1 MSQTS
6 FKPRTFNGDLSHL
19 PHALLPLTR
28 MEHWVL
34 WCWQARTSK
43 GQVKWTKPPYQIG
56 NPKRLAKSNQPSTW
70 GSYEDAVPIVAAGN
84 SDGIGFQLNGSHI
97 AAVDLDHVRDMATG
111 EITPR
116 AKELIT
122 EAANVGGVY
131 IEVTVSGTGIRFIG
145 LSNNAEEIHRKYTLD
160 PTTGEAI
167 ELYRNCA
174 RYITVSGLITD
185 LPPCPVLDVV
195 DGFFERLQARFDVPV
210 QSRAV
215 MTSFDFDLNDA
226 GPQQIDYEDLIQ
238 NGVNEGERSEEFA
251 RVVWHPSGQGKS
263 AEEIVE
269 EIARHPAG
277 IGRKYAGRLQA
288 EVDRSYAKWQTH
300 RRNAALGSPTVVA
313 SVPWPQ
319 IRIIP
324 GELPRVVN
332 EAEDALLLLGRE
344 VYQRGGVLVRPQL
357 VPIKASADREFR
369 GWRLVPIT
377 WPYLIELFSC
387 AARFLK
393 YDRRKQ
399 NFVQTDVSRLVAEAY
414 LARGKWKMPH
424 IVGIANAPF
433 LHADG
438 SIHDREGY
446 DPVSGLLCKWDG
458 QAFPPVP
465 PQPTKDDAIASL
477 AELEKP
483 LSEFP
488 FETPA
493 DKAAALSAILT
504 ALDRRGMDVVPLHAF
519 TAPAAGTGKGLL
531 VDIVAMLATG
541 RPMPTIDQSR
551 HDDELKKCLG
561 ASLIAGDSLIAL
573 DNCQHVLEGSLL
585 NIITKQHVFRIRVFG
600 QSQNMEISNST
611 TLFANGNNLIIG
623 ADMTRRVILCEM
635 NANMERPELREF
647 KDEHLLE
654 TVQVNRA
661 KLVVAA
667 LTVLRAWHLARPSE
681 GLKLTPLDFND
692 WSRRVREA
700 LVWLGH
706 ADPGNTMEKT
716 RKDDPYRL
724 GRAAVFTE
732 WHRVLGEGAKL
743 VRDVVSAAFGD
754 PPFYASLLTVAASSN
769 GREISPERLGRWL
782 ARNKG
787 AIVND
792 LTLIRTGGVSGG
804 YPRWQIQKH

>member
-1 MSQTS
+1 
-6 FKPRTFNGDLSHL
+6 
-19 PHALLPLTR
+19 
-28 MEHWVL
+28 
-34 WCWQARTSK
+34 
-43 GQVKWTKPPYQIG
+43 
-56 NPKRLAKSNQPSTW
+56 
-70 GSYEDAVPIVAAGN
+70 
-84 SDGIGFQLNGSHI
+84 
-97 AAVDLDHVRDMATG
+97 
-111 EITPR
+111 
-116 AKELIT
+116 LIT

-131 IEVTVSGTGIRFIG
+131 IEVTVSGTGVRFIG
-145 LSNNAEEIHRKYTLD
+145 LSNDAEAIHRKYTLD
-160 PTTGEAI
+160 PATGEAI

-174 RYITVSGLITD
+174 RYITISGLTAD

-195 DGFFERLQARFDVPV
+195 DGFFERLQFQLDVLA
-210 QSRAV
+210 QSRV
-215 MTSFDFDLNDA
+215 LMPGFDFNLNNA
-226 GPQQIDYEDLIQ
+226 GPQQVDYGNLIQ
-238 NGVNEGERSEEFA
+238 NGADEGERSEEFA
-251 RVVWHPSGQGKS
+251 RVVWHLAGQGKS
-263 AEEIVE
+263 AEEIVQ

-277 IGRKYAGRLQA
+277 IGQKYAGRLQA

-300 RRNAALGSPTVVA
+300 RRNAAIGSPAVA
-313 SVPWPQ
+313 AAPWPQ

-332 EAEDALLLLGRE
+332 EAEDALRLLGRE
-344 VYQRGGVLVRPQL
+344 VYQFGGMLVRPQL
-357 VPIKASADREFR
+357 VPIKASADREFQ

-399 NFVQTDVSRLVAEAY
+399 DFVQTDVSRLVAEAY

-446 DPVSGLLCKWDG
+446 DPVSGVLCKWDG

-465 PQPTKDDAIASL
+465 STPDKSDAVAAL

-483 LSEFP
+483 LAEFP
-488 FETPA
+488 FETKA

-504 ALDRRGMDVVPLHAF
+504 ALDRRGMDVAPLHAF

-531 VDIVAMLATG
+531 VDIIAMLATG

-585 NIITKQHVFRIRVFG
+585 NTITKQHVFRIRVLG
-600 QSQNMEISNST
+600 QSQNMEIPNST
-611 TLFANGNNLIIG
+611 TLFANGNNLTIG
-623 ADMTRRVILCEM
+623 ADMTRRVIMCEM

-654 TVQVNRA
+654 TVRVNRA
-661 KLVVAA
+661 RLVVAA
-667 LTVLRAWHLARPSE
+667 LTVLRAWHLARPFE
-681 GLKLTPLDFND
+681 DLKLYPLDFND
-692 WSRRVREA
+692 WSQRVREA

-706 ADPGNTMEKT
+706 ADPGGTMEKS

-724 GRAAVFTE
+724 ERTAVFTE
-732 WHRVLGEGAKL
+732 WHRVLGEHVNL
-743 VRDVVSAAFGD
+743 VRDVIAVAFGD
-754 PPFYASLLTVAASSN
+754 PPFYAALVTVAVSRN
-769 GREISPERLGRWL
+769 GREISPDRLGRWL

-792 LTLIRTGGVSGG
+792 LILAPAGILNG
-804 YPRWQIQKH
+804 YPRWHIKKR